1 MISFWYG
8 RMEKQNLKGFTEKLN
23 QFLPGNKFMY
33 ESSKKGAFLDLNVSL
48 ENGCITT
55 DLYTKMVV

>member
-1 MISFWYG
+1 
-8 RMEKQNLKGFTEKLN
+8 MEKQNLKGFTEKLN
-23 QFLPGNKFMY
+23 QFLRGNKFMY